1 MISLRLMWKIGVKT
15 EPITPVLIQRIY
27 IIDTKNNNT
36 ILNSLVG
43 FTLLK
48 ATEKQTEKK
57 PEVDKIVFP
66 DMIFLHSY
74 ILDVSGW
81 HNDECFDISAN
92 IT

>member
-15 EPITPVLIQRIY
+15 EPITAVLIQNLHNWYKEQQQYSQFSCR
-27 IIDTKNNNT
+27 
-36 ILNSLVG
+36 

-48 ATEKQTEKK
+48 ATEKETEKK